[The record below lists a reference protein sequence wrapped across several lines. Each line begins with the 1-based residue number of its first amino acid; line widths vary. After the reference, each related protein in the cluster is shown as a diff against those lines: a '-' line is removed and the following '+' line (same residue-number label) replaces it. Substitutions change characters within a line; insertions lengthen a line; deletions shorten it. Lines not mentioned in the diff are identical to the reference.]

1 MKMEKNM
8 TSPEVQTLATNPY
21 SRTQKEALLTGCDH
35 YTVCF
40 SFKSEL

>member
-8 TSPEVQTLATNPY
+8 TNPEVQTSATY
-21 SRTQKEALLTGCDH
+21 SRTQKEAVLTGCDH

>member
-1 MKMEKNM
+1 M
-8 TSPEVQTLATNPY
+8 TNPEVQTSATY
-21 SRTQKEALLTGCDH
+21 SRTQKEAVLMGCDH

>member
-1 MKMEKNM
+1 MI
-8 TSPEVQTLATNPY
+8 SPEVQTLATY
-21 SRTQKEALLTGCDH
+21 SRTKKEAVLTGCDH

>member
-8 TSPEVQTLATNPY
+8 TNPEVQTSATY
-21 SRTQKEALLTGCDH
+21 SRTQKEAVLTGGDY